1 MNPFSAKHLLV
12 GCLANAQLDQ
22 EGGLYVLVVDA
33 FAMLSPGLEPFL
45 DSLPTWFLVNKQP
58 GALVYLIIALSM
70 MLDAA
75 PRHRDKI
82 CALLKQLETFKCRP
96 WDRIAGRR
104 QRTERATAAY
114 ADRSAGEEAVQ
125 DLDRLY
131 DLLSRPE
138 ALKSEL
144 ELLSERPERLYDYFH
159 TDNYGAELQ
168 VKGRSLARWY
178 TLMLEPRYLA
188 SEFEA
193 TLSWW
198 QDLSLDGASPQDQQ
212 KKVTNDVFRL
222 LEFLR
227 RLNFD
232 FAKKPFDKSA
242 TSVSERSA
250 ALQDERKLY
259 SPLSARTRNWL
270 AKSNIES
277 VPEVLQLELH
287 SKVPRA
293 VRKELGAFQYAEQ
306 IKGGFDPRRPLNV
319 DEIRS
324 RLMNG
329 GLLFR
334 GTIGVRFGGPREF
347 LSLGH
352 IRDGWVLCA
361 RRGSVFLRGLE
372 QERDYIANMIGFDKV
387 YVPPMRRPQC
397 WFGVLKPIGFEQ
409 MGEDLDLSREIF
421 GLDYGSLQAVLDAY
435 ERMTRSSEKSGLLKI
450 TYSKQDRECNVS
462 RNLIPARFPYIEIRD
477 VGYVGT
483 DICLQAFFD
492 LLALLPATGRRVEGW

>member
-1 MNPFSAKHLLV
+1 MVTISRELFRRTADAKRMLLKYVPREELLLTFVPEDVKEEFQLNGWFLMGEFSEKQTSITVFWTISHPEYEHSLVLISKMNPFSAKHLLV

-232 FAKKPFDKSA
+232 FAKKPFDK
-242 TSVSERSA
+242 
-250 ALQDERKLY
+250 
-259 SPLSARTRNWL
+259 ARHL
-270 AKSNIES
+270 
-277 VPEVLQLELH
+277 
-287 SKVPRA
+287 
-293 VRKELGAFQYAEQ
+293 
-306 IKGGFDPRRPLNV
+306 
-319 DEIRS
+319 
-324 RLMNG
+324 
-329 GLLFR
+329 
-334 GTIGVRFGGPREF
+334 
-347 LSLGH
+347 
-352 IRDGWVLCA
+352 
-361 RRGSVFLRGLE
+361 
-372 QERDYIANMIGFDKV
+372 
-387 YVPPMRRPQC
+387 
-397 WFGVLKPIGFEQ
+397 
-409 MGEDLDLSREIF
+409 
-421 GLDYGSLQAVLDAY
+421 
-435 ERMTRSSEKSGLLKI
+435 
-450 TYSKQDRECNVS
+450 
-462 RNLIPARFPYIEIRD
+462 
-477 VGYVGT
+477 
-483 DICLQAFFD
+483 
-492 LLALLPATGRRVEGW
+492 